1 MNNKEREQF
10 LKERLGSYT
19 MKKMGDCIMT
29 NYYYAQR
36 SDKETELLKQ
46 MLDKYNKLR
55 REYGIAYRSV
65 IDKADRA
72 VIDDLLGTMAYIIH
86 DELGYHDNGHI
97 NTMADMYRESAK
109 HILNGE
115 DSRFNGEDEKYSNC
129 NIFKDVKPKEE
140 NVTDKEKTVYTE
152 LNGNMISVIS
162 DGSTFIDREHN
173 VYVFDEDEGRF
184 KKMQTASNPYHL
196 TF

>member
-1 MNNKEREQF
+1 MN
-10 LKERLGSYT
+10 
-19 MKKMGDCIMT
+19 T
-29 NYYYAQR
+29 N
-36 SDKETELLKQ
+36 SNDKLLEQ
-46 MLDKYNKLR
+46 MLDKYQKLR

-65 IDKADRA
+65 VDKADRA

-97 NTMADMYRESAK
+97 NIMADMYRESAK

-115 DSRFNGEDEKYSNC
+115 DSRFNGEDEKYGNC
-129 NIFKDVKPKEE
+129 NILKDVKPKEE
-140 NVTDKEKTVYTE
+140 DVTDKEKTVYTE

-162 DGSTFIDREHN
+162 DGSTFIDKEHN
-173 VYVFDEDEGRF
+173 IYVFDEDEGRF
-184 KKMQTASNPYHL
+184 KKMQTASNSNCL

>member
-1 MNNKEREQF
+1 MN
-10 LKERLGSYT
+10 
-19 MKKMGDCIMT
+19 T
-29 NYYYAQR
+29 N
-36 SDKETELLKQ
+36 SNDKLLEQ
-46 MLDKYNKLR
+46 MLDKYQKLR

-65 IDKADRA
+65 VDKADRA

-86 DELGYHDNGHI
+86 DELDYHDNGHI

-115 DSRFNGEDEKYSNC
+115 DSNNKYSNC
-129 NIFKDVKPKEE
+129 NIFKEVKPKEE
-140 NVTDKEKTVYTE
+140 NVTDKEKTIYTE

-184 KKMQTASNPYHL
+184 KKMHTTLNQTALNPYHI